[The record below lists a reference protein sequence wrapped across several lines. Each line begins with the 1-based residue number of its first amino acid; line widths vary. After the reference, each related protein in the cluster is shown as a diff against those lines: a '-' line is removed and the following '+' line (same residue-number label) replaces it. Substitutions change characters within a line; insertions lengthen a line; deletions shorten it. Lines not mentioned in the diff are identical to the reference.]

1 MTPNSP
7 LHNLSVSYAKIVM
20 LRQGVMISFLSLI
33 PHLLRVVLLVRST
46 EVPLKDIPLREQLLE
61 HLFKDYQN
69 YEIPGAF
76 NKTTT
81 VVTVYMTITEITS
94 VDVRM
99 MDYTTYLLLR
109 QEWQDPRLAWN
120 NIPRFRNYTK
130 NLVSPE
136 LKEKLW
142 LPDLFFRNGKEGR
155 IHRMTL
161 PNYLTRISPDGNIL
175 YSQKMTMRFSC
186 QMDLKTFP
194 MDAQTCHINMGSYGY
209 SLKELRFVW
218 RSIQPIELSD
228 GMQIAEFNSP
238 ESVVAQDCNAL
249 PTDENSSCLNAT
261 FVLSR
266 QLGSWFSSVYITN
279 FLIVMAS
286 WHSFWVDIE
295 AQPARVALGLLT
307 LLGLITQAS
316 GISQNLPRVS
326 YIKAIDVWNIA
337 CIIFNVSVLIEFAV
351 ASNMRSTKS
360 RRPERWRLNARVALR
375 AEVEGWCV
383 GCRKAFLQ
391 RQKYVSG
398 SDGSFGSI
406 DLETALIQAIYPDLG
421 SRSNL
426 FPNDVLQP
434 KDLLSSKNIAFDIHN
449 TKVHWTDEGTE
460 GGNDDDE
467 ADDVKEVGLMSE
479 NDEVTE
485 SEPLGERKKKTQRR
499 VSKIDI
505 YSRWLFPLCFFVY
518 NCCYWS
524 YYLILVK
531 RK

>member
-1 MTPNSP
+1 MP
-7 LHNLSVSYAKIVM
+7 LQEVIL
-20 LRQGVMISFLSLI
+20 
-33 PHLLRVVLLVRST
+33 HLLRIFLLVNSV
-46 EVPLKDIPLREQLLE
+46 EVPLKEVPLREQLLE
-61 HLFKDYQN
+61 YLFRDYQN

-130 NLVSPE
+130 NLVSPK
-136 LKEKLW
+136 LKDKLW

-155 IHRMTL
+155 IHRMTM

-218 RSIQPIELSD
+218 RPVQPIELSD

-238 ESVVAQDCNAL
+238 ESVVAQDCNAFS
-249 PTDENSSCLNAT
+249 TDENSSCLNAT

-351 ASNMRSTKS
+351 ASNMQCTKT
-360 RRPERWRLNARVALR
+360 RRPERWRLNAREALR
-375 AEVEGWCV
+375 AEVEGWCI
-383 GCRKAFLQ
+383 GCRRAFLQ
-391 RQKYVSG
+391 RQQNVSDSNSG
-398 SDGSFGSI
+398 FVSV
-406 DLETALIQAIYPDLG
+406 DLETALIQAIYPDIE

-426 FPNDVLQP
+426 LPNDILQP
-434 KDLLSSKNIAFDIHN
+434 KVRFNNTDLTVDIHDAI
-449 TKVHWTDEGTE
+449 VLGIDEE
-460 GGNDDDE
+460 MEDRNYDDDDDGDDDDSNFANGAKDSGAMTE
-467 ADDVKEVGLMSE
+467 AGKRVEP
-479 NDEVTE
+479 E
-485 SEPLGERKKKTQRR
+485 SAGGEKKTKNKRR
-499 VSKIDI
+499 VSRIDI
-505 YSRWLFPLCFFVY
+505 YSRLLFPLCFFVY

-531 RK
+531 KK

>member
-1 MTPNSP
+1 MS
-7 LHNLSVSYAKIVM
+7 LMLWREVIVA
-20 LRQGVMISFLSLI
+20 LFSLI
-33 PHLLRVVLLVRST
+33 PHLLYIARLVGST
-46 EVPLKDIPLREQLLE
+46 EVPLKETPLREQLLE
-61 HLFKDYQN
+61 YLFKDYQN

-130 NLVSPE
+130 NLVSPK

-155 IHRMTL
+155 VHRMTL

-218 RSIQPIELSD
+218 RPIQPIELSN

-238 ESVVAQDCNAL
+238 ESVVAQDCNAF

-337 CIIFNVSVLIEFAV
+337 CITFNVSVLIEFAV
-351 ASNMRSTKS
+351 ASNMQSTKS
-360 RRPERWRLNARVALR
+360 KRPERWRLNARAALR
-375 AEVEGWCV
+375 AEVEDWCI

-391 RQKYVSG
+391 RQQCVSG
-398 SDGSFGSI
+398 CDGNFGNS
-406 DLETALIQAIYPDLG
+406 DLETALIEAIYPDLG
-421 SRSNL
+421 SRSTL
-426 FPNDVLQP
+426 LTNDVLQP
-434 KDLLSSKNIAFDIHN
+434 KDYLSN
-449 TKVHWTDEGTE
+449 TNLAIEIYDTKAHETDAENEDGTD
-460 GGNDDDE
+460 NE
-467 ADDVKEVGLMSE
+467 ADDVNEVGAMSE
-479 NDEVTE
+479 GDEVIETE
-485 SEPLGERKKKTQRR
+485 PSGEGNKKKTQRR